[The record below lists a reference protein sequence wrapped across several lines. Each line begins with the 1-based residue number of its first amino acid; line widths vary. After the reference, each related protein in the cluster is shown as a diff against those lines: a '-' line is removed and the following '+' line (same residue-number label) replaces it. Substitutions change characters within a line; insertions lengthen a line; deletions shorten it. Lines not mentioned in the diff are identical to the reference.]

1 VKSKNVNPPPTTI
14 ARRSQLSACS
24 DGLGS
29 TLLAAAEERLR
40 ERGVKQINIMVYEE
54 NRFAEALYCRRGYER
69 SPVKVLRKRFGEG

>member
-40 ERGVKQINIMVYEE
+40 ALGIRQMNLMVYEH
-54 NRFAEALYCRRGYER
+54 NGPAEAMYLRRGYER